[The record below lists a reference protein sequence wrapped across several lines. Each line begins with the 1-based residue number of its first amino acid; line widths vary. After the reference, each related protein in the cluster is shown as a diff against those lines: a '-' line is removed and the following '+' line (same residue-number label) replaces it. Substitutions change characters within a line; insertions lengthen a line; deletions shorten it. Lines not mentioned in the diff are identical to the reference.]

1 MGYIY
6 RHIRLDTNEVFYIGV
21 GGLLSDDNHRRANK
35 KYGRSNF
42 WKNIINKTEY
52 EVEIILDNMSYEDT
66 LKKEIEFIKIYG
78 RLNNGTGTLVNLT
91 DGGEGC
97 NGMKHSNQTKNN
109 HSDRMKGENHPMYGI
124 KVNEQR
130 KEQCRNKLIGRT
142 NEKHSSYMKHNKN
155 SCKQV
160 IDIKTNIIYTSITE
174 ASVAVG
180 IKRVTLNA
188 MLKGY
193 NPNKTSLKY
202 INR

>member
-1 MGYIY
+1 MELNTNILIY
-6 RHIRLDTNEVFYIGV
+6 RHLKPCGEVFYIGIGKGKRPYIKSNRSKFWKNV
-21 GGLLSDDNHRRANK
+21 VK
-35 KYGRSNF
+35 KYGY
-42 WKNIINKTEY
+42 KI
-52 EVEIILDNMSYEDT
+52 EIVYSTTSWEDACE
-66 LKKEIEFIKIYG
+66 LESFLIQLYG
-78 RLNNGTGTLVNLT
+78 RKDLNKGTLVNLT

-97 NGMKHSNQTKNN
+97 NGMKHSNQTKKN

-202 INR
+202 TNL